1 MCHLLYMD
9 GLKIYVGII
18 RQLNPLINTVEL
30 YASNIKMKFG
40 LDKYWIFNIK
50 HGYREQEGFKT

>member
-1 MCHLLYMD
+1 MD
-9 GLKIYVGII
+9 DLKIYVGIP

-50 HGYREQEGFKT
+50 HGYREQEEFKT